1 MSSSGGLGEEGRS
14 TPAVPPPQQPFNMA
28 QQGAQGRNPLLCFV
42 CNDFYCEPCLLG
54 CFHSFCSR
62 CLQGRDND
70 NKIQCPLCGQKTA
83 LKDGAPLPPPD
94 HLLRQLIDIYNA
106 ENPPC
111 ANCDKRNRAAM
122 YFCHTCG
129 QALCAGCRDNTHR
142 AKMFS
147 SHDVIHMS
155 KFNKEGKKKCGSHN
169 EPFIMF
175 SNAQKNMLCMH
186 CFRETPPEARLQCVD
201 IDTAYTQGCKKLER
215 AVMGVCELQGSVR
228 EGMVMFRVLLDELK
242 KNMECEKNSINS
254 FCQGMQEAIA
264 KTHAAMAIEVQ
275 RQFENK
281 ERLFRSQ
288 LVSLASVLPILQMHL
303 LMCTTF
309 STSATKYEFLGLA
322 YPMMERLSAVT
333 QISPAVRPNQTATI
347 KTNFRSEFGHALD
360 AWVGP
365 SKAPEKLYES
375 RTQLQGHPPSS
386 RRQQVALRTKALEG
400 EGPFS
405 NHCRSFDGQLKD
417 LAGQLMHLKEQLTT
431 LHKEVIQQRP
441 TQTGQQAAQGKLENI
456 ARDCTNLEET
466 LERHQTELERLRSV
480 FDAIWEEQLCRI
492 HVEQDMFQQQT
503 QEVAAMRSELRHLSL
518 VARQLEPYIRSLN
531 AQQTQQQQ
539 QQQQQHQQQQHHQER
554 PPSSEHATPA
564 DVSFASLEP
573 HLQSLLDKIS
583 LLQMEQEARL
593 ENQREACRLHPSHV
607 SSPVDENLAMAKER
621 RRDDLR
627 AKVERGMLGQ
637 LIDKVRTKEERG
649 KKSPGEERPK
659 TKTRAKAASYS
670 SFRDAAKFPESVA
683 SCVDVERIESH
694 LKEKLHDVGRSV
706 GRIIRPGSKE
716 DTVDYPHWAPVKKQ
730 SSCESLSMSS
740 VASRRSSSVDLV
752 EPPRSASAGAKG
764 RRADSLERR
773 MKKQHSWE
781 TFPPKRGTHAGTV
794 ALAMAAAAAALAA
807 ERAERAERAYA
818 RQDPNELPDGF
829 ELKPN
834 TLKKA
839 DSFEGHEEAV
849 RTLVAAVQ
857 ETRHT
862 QQQRKPNK

>member
-1 MSSSGGLGEEGRS
+1 MSSGGFGEEGRS
-14 TPAVPPPQQPFNMA
+14 TPAAAVPGPQQPFAMA

-42 CNDFYCEPCLLG
+42 CNDFYSEPCLLG

-70 NKIQCPLCGQKTA
+70 NKIQCPLCGQKTV

-94 HLLRQLIDIYNA
+94 HLLRQLIDMYNA
-106 ENPPC
+106 ENPAC

-147 SHDVIHMS
+147 THDVIHMS
-155 KFNKEGKKKCGSHN
+155 KFNKEGKKKCATHN

-175 SNAQKNMLCMH
+175 SNSQKNMLCMH
-186 CFRETPPEARLQCVD
+186 CFRDTPPESRLQCVD

-228 EGMVMFRVLLDELK
+228 EGMVMFRLLLDELK
-242 KNMECEKNSINS
+242 KNMESEKSSINS

-264 KTHAAMAIEVQ
+264 KTHAAMAMEVQ
-275 RQFENK
+275 RQFETK
-281 ERLFRSQ
+281 ERMFRTQ
-288 LVSLASVLPILQMHL
+288 LVGLASVLPILQMHL

-322 YPMMERLSAVT
+322 YPMMERLTAVT
-333 QISPAVRPNQTATI
+333 QISPSVRPNQNSNV

-360 AWVGP
+360 PWVGP
-365 SKAPEKLYES
+365 SKQQQQQQAPEKLYEA

-386 RRQQVALRTKALEG
+386 RRQQVALRAKAMEG

-405 NHCRSFDGQLKD
+405 NHCRSFDGQLKE
-417 LAGQLMHLKEQLTT
+417 LAGQLMQLKEQLTS
-431 LHKEVIQQRP
+431 LHKEVVQQRP
-441 TQTGQQAAQGKLENI
+441 NQAGQQMAQGKLEHI
-456 ARDCTNLEET
+456 SRDCTNLEET

-492 HVEQDMFQQQT
+492 HVEQDMFQQQ
-503 QEVAAMRSELRHLSL
+503 EVAALRSEVRHLSL

-531 AQQTQQQQ
+531 TQH
-539 QQQQQHQQQQHHQER
+539 QQHQQER
-554 PPSSEHATPA
+554 PPSSEQATPDSA
-564 DVSFASLEP
+564 ASFASLEP

-627 AKVERGMLGQ
+627 AKAERGMLGQ

-659 TKTRAKAASYS
+659 TKTRTKAASYS

-683 SCVDVERIESH
+683 SCVDVERIETH

-706 GRIIRPGSKE
+706 GRIIRPGTKE
-716 DTVDYPHWAPVKKQ
+716 EAADYPQWPPVKKQ
-730 SSCESLSMSS
+730 SSCESLSVSS
-740 VASRRSSSVDLV
+740 VNSRRSSSVDLV

-764 RRADSLERR
+764 RRGDSLERR

-781 TFPPKRGTHAGTV
+781 TFPPKRGHNASTV

-829 ELKPN
+829 DLKPSS
-834 TLKKA
+834 LKKA

-862 QQQRKPNK
+862 QQQQQQQQQRKPNK